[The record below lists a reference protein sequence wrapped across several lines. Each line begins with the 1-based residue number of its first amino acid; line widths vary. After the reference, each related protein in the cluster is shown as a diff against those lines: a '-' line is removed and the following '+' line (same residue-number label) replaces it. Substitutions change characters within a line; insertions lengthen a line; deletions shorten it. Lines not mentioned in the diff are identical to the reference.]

1 MPPGGILC
9 CSAGGFRRITAILPP
24 DTGVLVTEMRSHTGT
39 VRLTDALTLRSG
51 IDLSE
56 DTSAGRS
63 ELLRL
68 VEILHG
74 QVRLRI
80 ETLPHEGG
88 HPEPHAGGLSIL
100 YPSRPDIDFWLFC
113 SQPLGDLQTIHDLG
127 EGQRLQLGLR
137 WSGRGYRHLHEHIT
151 LIVLIF
157 GGYCTLEVPARSAAA

>member
-1 MPPGGILC
+1 MAPEGLVE
-9 CSAGGFRRITAILPP
+9 SRQYYHP

-63 ELLRL
+63 EPLRL

-100 YPSRPDIDFWLFC
+100 YPTRPDIDFWLFC
-113 SQPLGDLQTIHDLG
+113 SQPLGGLQTIHDLG
-127 EGQRLQLGLR
+127 EGQRLQLVLR
-137 WSGRGYRHLHEHIT
+137 WGGRGYRHLPEHIT
-151 LIVLIF
+151 LTVLIF
-157 GGYCTLEVPARSAAA
+157 GGYRTLEVPARSAAA